1 MDLSKPQKTAKQ
13 GWNLQRDDIS
23 SSSCLWLK
31 LEIPSS
37 EVTFHGGAPL
47 AAQRQQENGGKKTP
61 RQWKLSRWHPK
72 RLKTDIPPPPPGRFS
87 VDFHQRGFRK
97 ADDPFSEKRAA
108 MILQMPIPKP

>member
-72 RLKTDIPPPPPGRFS
+72 RLKTDIPHHHHWGDFQLIFIKEVSGRL
-87 VDFHQRGFRK
+87 
-97 ADDPFSEKRAA
+97 
-108 MILQMPIPKP
+108 MILSLRRGQP